1 MLDTNVLISYLIF
14 NSRTIDAVVEDV
26 VSNHDLVI
34 PTYVIGELREVVR
47 RKWPRRS
54 VFIE

>member
-14 NSRTIDAVVEDV
+14 NSRTIDAVAEDV